1 LQLLYAWTLQRK
13 LQMAFNAPPA
23 RGFII
28 MSCNLHRSVIQ
39 RTLRARGGAEL
50 IADAGTA
57 GLLTRF
63 PSMSMGDRSWQ
74 ITSVAEF

>member
-1 LQLLYAWTLQRK
+1 MDLAKKTPDGFQRATCDGVHHSVM
-13 LQMAFNAPPA
+13 QPSSICHTA
-23 RGFII
+23 R
-28 MSCNLHRSVIQ
+28 SCG
-39 RTLRARGGAEL
+39 RAGRAEL